1 MCSVAAS
8 QKAVSVAEPG
18 SNAHPDGL
26 VTERLFADGVAMV
39 QLLGPQDRL
48 LRVVEREHPDV
59 DVHVRGN
66 EITLVGEAAAVAAA
80 RDLVEELLTMTRTGQ
95 DLAPADVSSSNRI
108 LRSEGNPRPSEVL
121 GEAILS
127 SRGRV
132 IRPKTLGQKSYVDA
146 IEHTTITFGIGPAG
160 TGKTY
165 LAMAKAVQAL
175 QRKEVSR
182 IILTRPAVEAGERL
196 GFLPGTLTDKIDPY
210 LRPLYD
216 ALNEMMDPEL
226 VPKLLT
232 TGVVE
237 VAPLAYMRG
246 RTLNNSFIVLDEA
259 QNTSPEQMK
268 MFLTRLGFGSKMVV
282 TGDITQVD
290 LPVGAS
296 GLQLVTRVLGEIDDI
311 HFARLTS
318 DDVVR
323 HSLVGRIVDAYTKYD
338 AQKQAQ
344 QYEREH
350 GRRGDGGADARGGNR
365 AERRAGLGGARGGA
379 AQPRDRFPRRPR
391 PETGGR

>member
-1 MCSVAAS
+1 LPSS
-8 QKAVSVAEPG
+8 SRNSSTTG
-18 SNAHPDGL
+18 SGAGRDFSR
-26 VTERLFADGVAMV
+26 VDVVVDGVAMV

-48 LRVVEREHPDV
+48 LREVERRYPGV
-59 DVHVRGN
+59 RVLVRGN
-66 EITLVGEAAAVAAA
+66 EVTLEGPVVQVDHARELVDELVTMVRQGIDVGPAEV
-80 RDLVEELLTMTRTGQ
+80 VTTGRILESGQ
-95 DLAPADVSSSNRI
+95 GHPADLFGASI
-108 LRSEGNPRPSEVL
+108 LTG
-121 GEAILS
+121 
-127 SRGRV
+127 SRGKS
-132 IRPKTLGQKSYVDA
+132 IRAKTLGQKEYVEA
-146 IEHTTITFGIGPAG
+146 IDDNTIVFGIGPAG

-175 QRKEVSR
+175 QRREVTK

-226 VPKLLT
+226 VPKLLAAGT
-232 TGVVE
+232 VE

-246 RTLNNSFIVLDEA
+246 RTLNEAFVVLDEA
-259 QNTSPEQMK
+259 QNTTPEQMK

-290 LPVGAS
+290 LPTGSS
-296 GLQLVTRVLGEIDDI
+296 GLQLVTRVLDGIDDI

-323 HSLVGRIVDAYTKYD
+323 HTLVAKIVDAYTRFD
-338 AQKQAQ
+338 AEKLARLHARQSAS
-344 QYEREH
+344 
-350 GRRGDGGADARGGNR
+350 GASTA
-365 AERRAGLGGARGGA
+365 APTTEGA
-379 AQPRDRFPRRPR
+379 A
-391 PETGGR
+391 E

>member
-1 MCSVAAS
+1 MCSREAS
-8 QKAVSVAEPG
+8 KRRVSVPDHPG
-18 SNAHPDGL
+18 HETVSDH
-26 VTERLFADGVAMV
+26 VEVDGVAMV

-48 LRVVEREHPDV
+48 LRVVEKEHPGV

-66 EITLVGEAAAVAAA
+66 EITLTGEAPAVAAA
-80 RDLVEELLTMTRTGQ
+80 RTLVDELVAMTRAGQ
-95 DLAPADVSSSNRI
+95 SLGEDDVASSNRI
-108 LRSEGNPRPSEVL
+108 LRSEGGPRPSEVL

-127 SRGRV
+127 SRGKV
-132 IRPKTLGQKSYVDA
+132 IRPKTLGQKAYVDA
-146 IEHTTITFGIGPAG
+146 MEENTIVFGIGPAG

-226 VPKLLT
+226 VPKLMA
-232 TGVVE
+232 TGTIE

-246 RTLNNSFIVLDEA
+246 RTLNDSFVVLDEA
-259 QNTSPEQMK
+259 QNTTPEQMK
-268 MFLTRLGFGSKMVV
+268 MFLTRLGFGTRMVV
-282 TGDITQVD
+282 TGDITQID
-290 LPVGAS
+290 LPQGAS
-296 GLQLVTRVLGEIDDI
+296 GLRLVTRVLGDIDDI
-311 HFARLTS
+311 HFSYLTS

-323 HSLVGRIVDAYTKYD
+323 HTLVGRIVDAYSEYD
-338 AQKQAQ
+338 
-344 QYEREH
+344 ERRMAA
-350 GRRGDGGADARGGNR
+350 RRERDEASEFANR
-365 AERRAGLGGARGGA
+365 AERRTATVRGGG
-379 AQPRDRFPRRPR
+379 PRDHLPKRGRP
-391 PETGGR
+391 

>member
-1 MCSVAAS
+1 MPSSSESPTGAGGT
-8 QKAVSVAEPG
+8 G
-18 SNAHPDGL
+18 STVRDDI
-26 VTERLFADGVAMV
+26 TIDGVAMV

-48 LRVVEREHPDV
+48 LRTVEQRYPSV
-59 DVHVRGN
+59 RVLVRGN
-66 EITLVGEAAAVAAA
+66 EVSLEG
-80 RDLVEELLTMTRTGQ
+80 
-95 DLAPADVSSSNRI
+95 PADDVRRARGLVDELVTMVRSGHELGPAEVATTGEI
-108 LRSEGNPRPSEVL
+108 LDSGKGHPAELFGTT
-121 GEAILS
+121 ILTNKGKS
-127 SRGRV
+127 
-132 IRPKTLGQKSYVDA
+132 IRAKTLGQKDYVDA
-146 IEHTTITFGIGPAG
+146 IDDNTIVFGIGPAG

-175 QRKEVSR
+175 QRREVSR

-216 ALNEMMDPEL
+216 ALGEMMDPEI
-226 VPKLLT
+226 VPKLLAAGT
-232 TGVVE
+232 IE

-246 RTLNNSFIVLDEA
+246 RTLNDAFVVLDEA
-259 QNTSPEQMK
+259 QNTTPEQMK

-290 LPVGAS
+290 LPTGSS

-323 HSLVGRIVDAYTKYD
+323 HTLVAKIVDAYTKFD
-338 AQKQAQ
+338 AEKLARLHAKEAQ
-344 QYEREH
+344 
-350 GRRGDGGADARGGNR
+350 
-365 AERRAGLGGARGGA
+365 
-379 AQPRDRFPRRPR
+379 
-391 PETGGR
+391 